1 MRICFVCQGNIIRS
15 PLAEHI
21 FLQLADERGV
31 VDKYLVDSA
40 GTIAYHTGERP
51 DKRMR
56 QVAAERGL
64 VYSGRAKQF
73 KRDDFTRFDL
83 IIAMDK
89 ANRQSLQ
96 SWTVTTEQDNKI
108 HLMRE
113 FDSQGGPNLDVP
125 DPYYGGP
132 DGFISTFEIVKRS
145 CEGLM
150 EELEGGQ
157 YSP

>member
-21 FLQLADERGV
+21 FLQLADEKGV
-31 VDKYLVDSA
+31 VDKYFVDSA
-40 GTIAYHTGERP
+40 GTIAYHAGERP
-51 DKRMR
+51 DRRMR

-73 KRDDFTRFDL
+73 KRDDFARFDL

-96 SWTVTTEQDNKI
+96 GWTVTTEQDNKI

-113 FDSQGGPNLDVP
+113 FDSQGEPNLDVP

-145 CEGLM
+145 CEGLL